1 MHTGDKAVLSD
12 AKKRVYDDVSALI
25 ASPENPTPLVRLNHI
40 DTGSLTVYLKLEWYN
55 PFGSLK
61 DRIAR
66 KMLEEARKAGARS
79 LVEASS
85 GNTGLAVAALANLA
99 GLPVEIAVPARAP
112 EEKKLL
118 LRLLG
123 ATLWEAA
130 DDLCP
135 LYPYE
140 GARGLARAISLDS
153 KREGKVAYLNQYE
166 NELNVLAH
174 YETTGPEVWQQTDGL
189 VDYVVAGLGT
199 TGSLSGNDRYL
210 KERKPGVT
218 VVGVEPSEPEHNL
231 PGLKNIS
238 KLDSQYVPTILD
250 RKVIDDIIPVTD
262 DEAYQ
267 LTIALAEKEALL
279 VGPSTG
285 AVLAGVLRHA
295 ERGAEGVAVGIS
307 ADNAFKYIS
316 FIRKYV
322 QDRGRPQV

>member
-1 MHTGDKAVLSD
+1 MSTGGKTLSAD
-12 AKKRVYDDVSALI
+12 AEKRIYDDISGLI

-40 DTGSLTVYLKLEWYN
+40 DTGGLTVYLKLEWYN

-66 KMLEEARKAGARS
+66 KMVEEARRAGAES

-99 GLPVEIAVPARAP
+99 GMPVEIAVPERAP

-135 LYPYE
+135 LYPFE
-140 GARGLARAISLDS
+140 GARGLARAIGLDPE
-153 KREGKVAYLNQYE
+153 RAGKVAYLNQYE
-166 NELNVLAH
+166 NQLNVTAH
-174 YETTGPEVWQQTDGL
+174 YETTGPEIWQQTAGA
-189 VDYVVAGLGT
+189 VDYFFAGLGT
-199 TGSLSGNDRYL
+199 TGTLSGAGRYL
-210 KERKPGVT
+210 KEQKPAVT
-218 VVGVEPSEPEHNL
+218 VVGVEPGESEHHL

-238 KLDSQYVPTILD
+238 KLDDQYVPTILD
-250 RKVIDDIIPVTD
+250 RSVIDDVVAVTD
-262 DEAYQ
+262 EEAYQ
-267 LTIALAEKEALL
+267 LTIALAEREGLL

-295 ERGAEGVAVGIS
+295 ERGAEGLGVVIS

-316 FIRKYV
+316 FLRDYV
-322 QDRGRPQV
+322 QDRGRPEV